1 MVKELRVTIEYKN
14 GTFKQ
19 YNLKSRSSCGK
30 ICDDALS
37 QDRAGIIK
45 SIEVYPMNLC
55 L

>member
-30 ICDDALS
+30 ICDDVLS
-37 QDRAGIIK
+37 QDRSNMIRAV
-45 SIEVYPMNLC
+45 EVAPVK
-55 L
+55 